1 LSSSADDFRIVVS
14 LAMDEP
20 TLKPKMTA
28 RMTEMVEFRMA
39 ASLNGAL
46 ACNRTTIGRL
56 NSIGQPKSQTFFCLG
71 ICDHH
76 TVGLTATFNIG
87 CLGKFCI
94 QAQKFTHPCAD
105 RSITR
110 R

>member
-1 LSSSADDFRIVVS
+1 
-14 LAMDEP
+14 MDEP